1 MTGEVLAVLAL
12 LLFAGNAFLV
22 RPAGRLVPQDL
33 GFLVVL
39 AANVVFGAVLLLVQ
53 AASSGWPER
62 IDLRALGAFAV
73 AGVFAGY
80 LGRLG
85 YFRSVELVGPSRAS
99 AVQNS
104 SPLFALVL
112 AWVLLGQALTPL
124 QLLFMLAVVIGLV
137 VVGTRRAGAAASST
151 VASRDVLTRAM
162 VVGLLSAAAYGA
174 GNVLRGFAIERWQE
188 PLVGALAGAVTA
200 TAAYV
205 AIHPAARAAV
215 RRLGSA
221 SRKGL
226 GLWALSGSLMI
237 CGQASVIAA
246 TATLPV
252 AVVVAVS
259 AATPVVVI
267 PVSIAMGGRHEGL
280 TVRVA
285 LGAALIASGVAALL
299 LL

>member
-12 LLFAGNAFLV
+12 LLFAANAFLV

-39 AANVVFGAVLLLVQ
+39 AANVVFGAVLLLLQ

-62 IDLRALGAFAV
+62 IDVPALGAFAV

-124 QLLFMLAVVIGLV
+124 QLLFMVAVVVGLV
-137 VVGTRRAGAAASST
+137 VAGTRRTGTATSTAAG
-151 VASRDVLTRAM
+151 RDVVTRAM
-162 VVGLLSAAAYGA
+162 VFGLLSAAAYGA
-174 GNVLRGFAIERWQE
+174 GNVLRGFAIDRWQE
-188 PLVGALAGAVTA
+188 PLVGALAGAVIA
-200 TAAYV
+200 TTAYV
-205 AIHPAARAAV
+205 AIHPAARVAV

-259 AATPVVVI
+259 AATPVVVV

-280 TVRVA
+280 TVRVG